1 MARHTAIDPVNGPIF
16 THRSVVLLQT
26 IYASQLTQTVTFG
39 TTKLAVLLLYQRI
52 FTGDIFRK
60 AVWIGFA
67 LVFCWTV
74 GYFFAFLLQ
83 CWPISTNWTG
93 PGGNVSL
100 CVNTVDLLVSHAWS
114 DTFLDVAILLMPLP
128 CIWGLQMKTRH
139 KIGVSA
145 IFLLGLLTVGA
156 GAARIV
162 VFDNVDKATQSGAM
176 DVTYILTP
184 TLYWPMIESSLGIVG
199 ACLPLLR
206 PLFTGATSKGFVR
219 KLRNVNLPTLTYHDP
234 NASKGSGTTA
244 VASESSKEQG
254 SDRSSDE
261 NKKGSRAIYVHDY
274 SR

>member
-1 MARHTAIDPVNGPIF
+1 MVIDPEEGPIF
-16 THRSVVLLQT
+16 TQRSVVLLQT
-26 IYASQLTQTVTFG
+26 IYASQLTQTITFG

-52 FTGDIFRK
+52 FTGEFFRK
-60 AVWIGFA
+60 AVWVGYA

-74 GYFFAFLLQ
+74 GYFFAMLLQ

-93 PGGNVSL
+93 PGGNPNL

-114 DTFLDVAILLMPLP
+114 DTLLDFAILAMPLP
-128 CIWGLQMKTRH
+128 CIWGLQMKIRH

-156 GAARIV
+156 GIARIV
-162 VFDNVDKATQSGAM
+162 VFENVDKATQSGAM
-176 DVTYILTP
+176 DVTWILTP

-219 KLRNVNLPTLTYHDP
+219 KLRNVNFPTLTYHDP
-234 NASKGSGTTA
+234 NGSKGSGTTA
-244 VASESSKEQG
+244 VASESSREQG
-254 SDRSSDE
+254 SSSPQDE
-261 NKKGSRAIYVHDY
+261 KKKLSGFSHVQHY